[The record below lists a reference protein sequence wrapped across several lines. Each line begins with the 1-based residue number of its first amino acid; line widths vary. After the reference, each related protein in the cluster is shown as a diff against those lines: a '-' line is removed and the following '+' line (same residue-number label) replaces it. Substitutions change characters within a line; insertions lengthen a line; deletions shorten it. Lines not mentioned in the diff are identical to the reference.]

1 MAMGT
6 RKKRQR
12 QEELWYGGE
21 LPTAPGHPFYKRL
34 NEVLESAQFDSFCE
48 TNCATFYHKK
58 LGRPS
63 LLPGQYFRVM
73 MIGFSR
79 SIQDNEQVATTA
91 TALRSQVRAGTVR
104 FCGRLIQRSKHLL
117 PCRRSAVLHQDT
129 GFGALLPT
137 DEGVLKCS
145 EVEVVLDGLGAS
157 RRTSGAM
164 RWIAEESFEAATA
177 IAPYA
182 R

>member
-63 LLPGQYFRVM
+63 LPPGQYFRVM
-73 MIGFSR
+73 MIGF
-79 SIQDNEQVATTA
+79 
-91 TALRSQVRAGTVR
+91 LRRTRQRAR
-104 FCGRLIQRSKHLL
+104 HCM
-117 PCRRSAVLHQDT
+117 
-129 GFGALLPT
+129 
-137 DEGVLKCS
+137 
-145 EVEVVLDGLGAS
+145 AS
-157 RRTSGAM
+157 RRFAH
-164 RWIAEESFEAATA
+164 AAA
-177 IAPYA
+177 VLVHRA